1 MNCNNSFDNKNSNY
15 GKCMALALFGILV
28 SAPLVSFP
36 LLNYRE
42 ANALNKSDAS
52 KIINVPKGQ
61 EQKQDKSSDNN
72 GVISPNLA
80 TDKGGHL
87 AKNGISIYG
96 CKEGTAGKG
105 GIAIFGCAN
114 GGLGPNG
121 GRGGIAIFGIANAG
135 NSGSDGLAGT
145 SGKDG
150 TATGSNPGTGGKGG
164 EALPGREVL
173 VVTEE

>member
-1 MNCNNSFDNKNSNY
+1 
-15 GKCMALALFGILV
+15 MALALFGVLV
-28 SAPLVSFP
+28 LAALVSFP
-36 LLNYRE
+36 LLNYKE
-42 ANALNKSDAS
+42 ANALNRSDVS
-52 KIINVPKGQ
+52 KIINVPEGQ

-72 GVISPNLA
+72 GVLSGNLA

-87 AKNGISIYG
+87 AKNGISTYG

-114 GGLGPNG
+114 GGVGPNG

-135 NSGSDGLAGT
+135 NSGSDGVAGT

-150 TATGSNPGTGGKGG
+150 
-164 EALPGREVL
+164 
-173 VVTEE
+173 